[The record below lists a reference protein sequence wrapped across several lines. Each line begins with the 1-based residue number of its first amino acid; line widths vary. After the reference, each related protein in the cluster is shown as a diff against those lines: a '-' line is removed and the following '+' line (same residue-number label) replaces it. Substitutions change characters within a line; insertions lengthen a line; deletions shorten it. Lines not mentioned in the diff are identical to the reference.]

1 MALARFP
8 DIDVQVYESAG
19 KLAEIGAGVM
29 IWGRTWK
36 IMTELGLA
44 EPLRRAAGGPVD
56 KDIGECLFSAAP
68 CNSFIACVDP
78 DFGFEYRRS
87 DKPEGHSFSRLSL
100 PCTSPIPCGRQC
112 TN

>member
-19 KLAEIGAGVM
+19 TLAEIGAGVM

-36 IMTELGLA
+36 IMTDLGLA

-56 KDIGECLFSAAP
+56 KDIGECLFPAP
-68 CNSFIACVDP
+68 SCDSCKVRVDP

-87 DKPEGHSFSRLSL
+87 DKPEGHSFFRLSL
-100 PCTSPIPCGRQC
+100 PCTLTSSCDH
-112 TN
+112 